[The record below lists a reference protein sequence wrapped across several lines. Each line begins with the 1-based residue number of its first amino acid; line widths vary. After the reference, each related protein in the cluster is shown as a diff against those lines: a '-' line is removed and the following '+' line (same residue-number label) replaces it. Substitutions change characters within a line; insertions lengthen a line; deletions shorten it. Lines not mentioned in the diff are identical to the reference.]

1 MKALRALPM
10 LLLLLAVLAVPARAD
25 ELRDALDLPDVAGA
39 APPEAR
45 EILGDADPED
55 ADLDRGLTKLWDAL
69 RARFP
74 DTMREALRPLASM
87 LAVTLLCS
95 LAESFSAGPQ
105 NAELV
110 TFGGCLAVAAIGA
123 QDVRSVLTLGSET
136 LQRLG
141 EFSRVL
147 LPTLTTVSAAAGAPG
162 AAGAVWAASALF
174 SELLLTAAET
184 VVLPLICGFTAAAC
198 AASVLGERRLDG
210 AVQLLQWAARTLLKG
225 LALAFTA
232 YLAVSKALGAASDAA
247 TVKTARALLSAAV
260 PVVGR
265 LLSDASEALVAG
277 AGLLRASVGVYGMLA
292 VLAALLTPLARL
304 ALRYLA
310 FRAAAAVCAG
320 IAGERISKLIGQLGT
335 AYALLLGLICTAAAA
350 ELLSIIALI
359 RTVTP

>member
-1 MKALRALPM
+1 M
-10 LLLLLAVLAVPARAD
+10 LLLLLSAALAVPARAD
-25 ELRDALDLPDVAGA
+25 ELRDALDLPDVALA

-45 EILGDADPED
+45 EILGGGQPED
-55 ADLDRGLTKLWDAL
+55 ADLDRGLEKLWDAL
-69 RARFP
+69 RDRFP
-74 DTMREALRPLASM
+74 DTLREALRPLAAM

-95 LAESFSAGPQ
+95 LAESFAGQ
-105 NAELV
+105 SGAELV
-110 TFGGCLAVAAIGA
+110 TLGGCLAVAVIGA

-136 LQRLG
+136 LQRLS

-147 LPTLTTVSAAAGAPG
+147 LPALTTVSAAAGAPG

-174 SELLLTAAET
+174 SDLLITAAERL
-184 VVLPLICGFTAAAC
+184 VLPLICGFTAAAC
-198 AASVLGERRLDG
+198 AASVLGESRLDG
-210 AVQLLQWAARTLLKG
+210 AVQLLSWVARTLLKG

-232 YLAVSKALGAASDAA
+232 YLAVTRALGAASDAA
-247 TVKTARALLSAAV
+247 AVKTARALLSAAV

-277 AGLLRASVGVYGMLA
+277 AGLLRASIGVYGMLA

-304 ALRYLA
+304 ALRCLA

-320 IAGERISKLIGQLGT
+320 IAGERLTKLIGRLGT
-335 AYALLLGLICTAAAA
+335 AYALLLGLVCTAAGA
-350 ELLSIIALI
+350 ELLAIISLI